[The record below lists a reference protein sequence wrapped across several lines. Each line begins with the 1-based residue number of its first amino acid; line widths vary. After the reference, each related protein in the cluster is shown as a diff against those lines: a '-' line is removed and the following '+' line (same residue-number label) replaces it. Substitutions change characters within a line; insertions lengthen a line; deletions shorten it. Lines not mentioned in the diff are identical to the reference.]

1 MKPVSEFELQQ
12 EAVRLFRKDYSNAIT
27 QAGAGALVYSSSQAS
42 NQILVLL
49 SGSVRLIDSRKTFN
63 SLTLAKIEAPNVLG
77 VHHLLATKCPI
88 EIRALTTCKILLL
101 NIDNLSKAQ
110 QNAASRVLLSHI
122 NLSECGLIIS
132 ALEQARLIAGD
143 QFQSAADVKKA
154 FEILTP
160 EKLNHRQTILYLDK
174 ERDGFSYAQVIT
186 AEICQRFFKATTW
199 PRLAA
204 AELSAPRP
212 ENATPQATEQESTK
226 PEGITEAQQLEAIP
240 ITPELKPEQ
249 NSTSDDGF
257 RIIKG
262 SNRKEAFASCIS
274 MLVQF
279 YQLPT
284 RRDTIARAADI
295 LETSVTSTGS
305 NPSRNPKTPLPW
317 LGRLLSIL
325 DELGLAV
332 RMVRVQS
339 DRPFRVPSP
348 SAWVDAEGHAVLIT
362 RTNARSLT
370 VIDPREGR
378 QEWDFTKAKNQ
389 FASQPQLISV
399 DIGLHTPRKQFG
411 LSWLIPY
418 VKRYRLQLIEVFSA
432 SFLNQLFALA
442 TPLLFQQIIDRVIS
456 KGAFDALG
464 PLVILMLIFVALET
478 IFSALRTFQFV
489 EVSNRIDIGVG
500 SAIVSRL
507 LRINARFFDRRPVGE
522 LASRLGELENIRRFL
537 TGTALTVVLD
547 AFFALL
553 YFAVMFFY
561 SPLLTMV
568 IILTLPLL
576 FGVTLGVTP
585 ITQRLIR
592 ARAEAASRTRS
603 LLVEIL
609 GGIQTVKLQN
619 AELTARR
626 QWEDR
631 HLNSIN
637 QGFKAVLANTSSSNA
652 LQLINKVS
660 SILVIGIGA
669 WLVLRNE
676 LTLGQLIAFRII
688 SSYVTQP
695 MLRLAST
702 WQSFQELSL
711 SLERVGDVVNQPLE
725 IGEAEEANVV
735 MPPLVGHISAS
746 ALSYSYSSTSPPVLS
761 SVNLDVP
768 AGSFVGLVGQ
778 SGCGKSTLLKMVPR
792 LYRPS
797 SGKLLIDQLDIA
809 KVDLYSLRAQIG
821 FVPQDCL
828 LFEGTVFSNIALGD
842 PQAESDRVIEMAKIA
857 CAHEF
862 IMELPYGYS
871 TPVGEKGAGLSGG
884 QRQRIALAR
893 MLLENPRMVVLDEA
907 TSALDVNTERQ
918 VVNNLR
924 AHLYGRTVLMIT
936 HRLSTLIE
944 ADQIVVMHAG
954 RIDEAGTHSELMQQR
969 GRYFALYQSQFG
981 ESEVQ

>member
-1 MKPVSEFELQQ
+1 MTSTPDSQLRL
-12 EAVRLFRKDYSNAIT
+12 EAIAQL
-27 QAGAGALVYSSSQAS
+27 AGAFDKSLALADPGALLYSSEQSSAQ
-42 NQILVLL
+42 LL
-49 SGSVRLIDSRKTFN
+49 LLRKGTVRLIDQGRTFG
-63 SLTLAKIEAPNVLG
+63 SLTLCRLDAPCLFG
-77 VHHLLATKCPI
+77 IGQLLSVPST
-88 EIRALTTCKILLL
+88 EDVRALTSCSYSLIDLEVLNEQQYAVVQELLL
-101 NIDNLSKAQ
+101 HRISESELAF
-110 QNAASRVLLSHI
+110 LLSV
-122 NLSECGLIIS
+122 LQ
-132 ALEQARLIAGD
+132 QAHFGSPGDWKSLDNFGQSCRLLPRN
-143 QFQSAADVKKA
+143 QF
-154 FEILTP
+154 EP
-160 EKLNHRQTILYLDK
+160 GETIVYLD
-174 ERDGFSYAQVIT
+174 RPADGFSYGQIIT
-186 AEICQRFFKATTW
+186 PQICHTFFSGASW

-204 AELSAPRP
+204 IRM
-212 ENATPQATEQESTK
+212 PQAAAKRSAEDLPIGQSVDAESQV
-226 PEGITEAQQLEAIP
+226 ALRSSLP
-240 ITPELKPEQ
+240 IAPELQTDQAPTAE
-249 NSTSDDGF
+249 DGF
-257 RIIKG
+257 RVVRA
-262 SNRKEAFASCIS
+262 SSQRDVFAACLT

-279 YQLPT
+279 YRLPT
-284 RRDTIARAADI
+284 RRDTIARAAD
-295 LETSVTSTGS
+295 LLAACEPVASSGH
-305 NPSRNPKTPLPW
+305 RRGGAQQLPW
-317 LGRLLSIL
+317 ITRLLSIL

-332 RMVRVQS
+332 RSVRVQA
-339 DRPFRVPSP
+339 DRPFRVPIP
-348 SAWVDAEGHAVLIT
+348 AVWIDPNGNALLIT
-362 RTNARSLT
+362 RATSRSLR
-370 VIDPREGR
+370 VIDPLGGR
-378 QEWDFTKAKNQ
+378 QELSEIEAQ
-389 FASQPQLISV
+389 RRFAVQPELISI
-399 DIGLHTPRKQFG
+399 DIGLHTPRQRFG

-418 VKRYRLQLIEVFSA
+418 LKRYRLQLIEVFSA

-464 PLVILMLIFVALET
+464 PLVILMLIFVLLET
-478 IFSALRTFQFV
+478 VFSGLRTFQFV

-522 LASRLGELENIRRFL
+522 LSSRLGELENIRRFL

-547 AFFALL
+547 AFFSLL

-561 SPLLTMV
+561 SPLLTLV
-568 IILTLPLL
+568 IGLTLPLL

-585 ITQRLIR
+585 LTQRLIR
-592 ARAEAASRTRS
+592 ARAEAASRTQS

-631 HLNSIN
+631 HLDSIN
-637 QGFKAVLANTSSSNA
+637 QGFKAVLANTTSANA
-652 LQLINKVS
+652 LQLISKVS
-660 SILVIGIGA
+660 SILVIGVGA

-688 SSYVTQP
+688 SGYVTQP

-725 IGEAEEANVV
+725 IGESEDANVV
-735 MPPLVGHISAS
+735 MPPLRGDISVDS
-746 ALSYSYSSTSPPVLS
+746 LSYAYSSTTPPVLS
-761 SVNLDVP
+761 SVNLQVQ

-792 LYRPS
+792 LYQPS

-809 KVDLYSLRAQIG
+809 KVDLYSLRSQIG

-842 PQAESDRVIEMAKIA
+842 PQAESDRVVQMAKIA

-893 MLLENPRMVVLDEA
+893 MLLENPRLVVLDEA
-907 TSALDVNTERQ
+907 TSALDVDTERQ
-918 VVNNLR
+918 VVTNLR
-924 AHLYGRTVLMIT
+924 AYLSGRTLLMIT
-936 HRLSTLIE
+936 HRLSTLVE

-954 RIDEAGTHSELMQQR
+954 RVDEVGTHPQLMAQK
-969 GRYFALYQSQFG
+969 GRYFALYQSQFR
-981 ESEVQ
+981 ES